1 MRFLSSETLFDYSK
15 CLDVP
20 STPTPNVSEAN
31 GTVAQKQMAKF
42 TKSFRNSGGK
52 GAWCTFSKPGWSA
65 LPLGAVKALGSD
77 ASTDQRSGKATKRP
91 GCREVGTSTRN
102 KKSWISRIGFWLR
115 HLFLLADLYHLNC
128 TSGGRLVQW
137 FHDVP
142 CMFGHVN
149 WVRSRLAKLEG
160 QTTGML
166 PVANLRAMWGSHKV
180 RPLEP
185 PPRCR
190 GHSPGS
196 RADCRSQGSSS
207 ACKHIASVCTKA
219 MVMEE
224 LDMPN
229 LTSKTEKGENPKTPP
244 KRTPKRTQLWTQSC
258 GFFFSWLG
266 GFPSCKPW
274 IFKHMPCTSL
284 TKHSIVRLTTWI

>member
-1 MRFLSSETLFDYSK
+1 MF
-15 CLDVP
+15 P
-20 STPTPNVSEAN
+20 QPPTPNVSEAN

-52 GAWCTFSKPGWSA
+52 GAWCAFSKPVWSA
-65 LPLGAVKALGSD
+65 LLLLAVKALGSD

-91 GCREVGTSTRN
+91 GCREVGTSTRI
-102 KKSWISRIGFWLR
+102 KKSWISRIGFWVATPFPLGWSLPPKLHIR
-115 HLFLLADLYHLNC
+115 GEGWY
-128 TSGGRLVQW
+128 SGSMM
-137 FHDVP
+137 FHV
-142 CMFGHVN
+142 CFGHVN
-149 WVRSRLAKLEG
+149 WARSRLAQLEG

-196 RADCRSQGSSS
+196 RVDCRSQGSSS
-207 ACKHIASVCTKA
+207 ACKHIASVGKKHRFRNGDGRVGHA
-219 MVMEE
+219 K
-224 LDMPN
+224 PFR
-229 LTSKTEKGENPKTPP
+229 KTEKGENPKTPP
-244 KRTPKRTQLWTQSC
+244 KRNTEKKQQQPKVVD
-258 GFFFSWLG
+258 FSSHDLRC
-266 GFPSCKPW
+266 FPSCKPW